1 MPGSSKHASAI
12 FRCCFLRN
20 MYVNCARE
28 ISYSCFLLVRTE
40 QQESWRVALS
50 TPVENSAGWWW
61 RRLQRHAPRRRRPFP
76 FIQLAELS
84 LPSNGCRR
92 HGIHASFPGVCS
104 RCTVPV
110 RAWAKSGLP
119 LLRARAPRFNFV
131 RLLIV
136 HFAFCARLDSTP
148 AGATFAA
155 GKQLGGARRTGRG
168 RRCLPVWSGLVFPL
182 AGWQRA
188 GSPVQTVHT
197 THTPSCT
204 CQGLGLL
211 LTKQLV

>member
-50 TPVENSAGWWW
+50 TPVENSAGWLWLVVVAAAAACASSSATFSIHPIGRALSPVQW
-61 RRLQRHAPRRRRPFP
+61 VPSPWDSRILSRRVFAVYRARACVGQKR
-76 FIQLAELS
+76 LA
-84 LPSNGCRR
+84 
-92 HGIHASFPGVCS
+92 
-104 RCTVPV
+104 
-110 RAWAKSGLP
+110 

-148 AGATFAA
+148 AGATC
-155 GKQLGGARRTGRG
+155 RR
-168 RRCLPVWSGLVFPL
+168 
-182 AGWQRA
+182 
-188 GSPVQTVHT
+188 
-197 THTPSCT
+197 
-204 CQGLGLL
+204 
-211 LTKQLV
+211 